1 MRKFAYLFVLCT
13 VCTAVF
19 VVIAAPL
26 APITYVDKV
35 ATNVLMPAKAYTDSH
50 APKVD
55 LSSYVTTSNMNL
67 RVDSATNVVWKCVW
81 SNGVEYIY
89 AYSNNT
95 NILKN
100 AEKRSEEK

>member
-1 MRKFAYLFVLCT
+1 MSKFAYFFVLCT
-13 VCTAVF
+13 VCTAVCLA
-19 VVIAAPL
+19 IAAPL

-35 ATNVLMPAKAYTDSH
+35 ATNVLCQAKAYTDAH

-55 LSSYVTTSNMNL
+55 LSEYVTKSNMNL
-67 RVDSATNVVWKCVW
+67 RVDSSTNVVWKCVW

-95 NILKN
+95 NIL
-100 AEKRSEEK
+100 RSVQK

>member
-1 MRKFAYLFVLCT
+1 MSKFAYFFVLCT

-19 VVIAAPL
+19 VAIAAPL
-26 APITYVDKV
+26 APITYVDNV
-35 ATNVLMPAKAYTDSH
+35 ATNVLNQAKAYTDSH

-55 LSSYVTTSNMNL
+55 LSEYVTKSNMNL
-67 RVDSATNVVWKCVW
+67 RVDSSTNVVWKCVW

-95 NILKN
+95 NILRNVQK
-100 AEKRSEEK
+100 

>member
-1 MRKFAYLFVLCT
+1 MTKTQFLVFLSFAL
-13 VCTAVF
+13 AVVF
-19 VVIAAPL
+19 FAVAAPL
-26 APITYVDKV
+26 APVTYVDKV
-35 ATNVLMPAKAYTDSH
+35 ATNVLMQAKAYTDSH

-55 LSSYVTTSNMNL
+55 LSSYVTMSNMNL